1 MEYLTPPA
9 PFPYPLAASAA
20 LFATFTRLF
29 IIPEVYAMFVS
40 FLGRKNPA

>member
-1 MEYLTPPA
+1 MVYLTPAA

-29 IIPEVYAMFVS
+29 IIPVEYVIS
-40 FLGRKNPA
+40 FRL